1 MAGFLKGGWR
11 GDMTKGEYS
20 NKLEMLTV
28 RWRRIQMRRLL
39 RKMILQVERIVMMV
53 KKKML
58 SDLKFKLFQ
67 KSRRR

>member
-1 MAGFLKGGWR
+1 
-11 GDMTKGEYS
+11 MTKGEYS
-20 NKLEMLTV
+20 NTLEMITV
-28 RWRRIQMRRLL
+28 RFRRIQMRRLL